1 MASLIGQILRNLGER
16 LDEDLLPGLYTITS
30 LSTAAVQR
38 EFKAAELPFCNPI
51 EGVFP
56 PEEELEAAAEA
67 VVHRAVNRASVRG
80 ALGGMGGAFA
90 IPPEVALALVQ
101 TMRMAQ
107 RLAVLYGIE
116 LETDRGKLL
125 LSRAIYA
132 AYELKL
138 PEQQAL
144 DMRLSQLPQVARQQS
159 PDVQRTTA
167 WIARTVAWQITRHI
181 GGRVTRIVPGIGA
194 GVGAWDAHR
203 SLRAQSGRIRAV
215 YRRSWSGTMLSEDAI
230 AEAEEIL
237 EAEEY
242 PAL

>member
-16 LDEDLLPGLYTITS
+16 LDEDLIPGLYTVAS
-30 LSTAAVQR
+30 LSTTAVQR
-38 EFKAAELPFCNPI
+38 EFREAELPFCDPVQGI
-51 EGVFP
+51 FP
-56 PEEELEAAAEA
+56 PEEELEAAADA
-67 VVHRAVNRASVRG
+67 VVHRAVNRASLRG
-80 ALGGMGGAFA
+80 ALGGMGGALA

-116 LETDRGKLL
+116 LETDRGRLL

-138 PEQQAL
+138 PEQQSL
-144 DMRLSQLPQVARQQS
+144 DIRLSQLPQVARQQT
-159 PDVQRTTA
+159 PDIQRTTA

-194 GVGAWDAHR
+194 GIGAWDAHR
-203 SLRAQSGRIRAV
+203 SIRAQGERIRV
-215 YRRSWSGTMLSEDAI
+215 VFRRSWSGDLLSEDGI
-230 AEAEEIL
+230 VEAEEIL
-237 EAEEY
+237 EPERV
-242 PAL
+242 